1 MSPLRSAFGAP
12 PQGGTAGGPA
22 KPVPQRLLD
31 TSGESSSVQVPQR
44 SLFGDILDWLLV
56 PLLLLWPLSV
66 VIIWIAAQGVANRPF
81 DRELGETAR
90 TLARRVSISPA
101 AGGGGA
107 ATARIELAESSA
119 AILRGERGD
128 DFFFQVLGTRGER
141 IAGDRV
147 LPVPAEASVPDGEP
161 RFRDDELDGRAV
173 RVAYLW
179 VPVAGPAGATP
190 PLVQV
195 AETLGKRSELATEIA
210 RGVMLSQ
217 FAILPLAVL
226 LIWYALMRGLRPL
239 EALQRR
245 IRRRAI
251 GDLSPIDETAAPEEV
266 SPLVGAINDLL
277 ARLDRSIGAQKH
289 FLADAAHQ
297 LKTPLAGL
305 RMQAELAQRELD
317 AGDAKAAR
325 RSMVQIARSSQQAA
339 HMVNQ
344 LLSMARAEEGHEA
357 RRLQPFN
364 LAALAT
370 EVVRD
375 FVPRA
380 LAKGLDLGYEG
391 PEAKD
396 PAAPKIV
403 GEAVLVREL
412 IRNLVDN
419 AAQYTPAGGTVT
431 VRLLP
436 EPHGQ
441 GALLQIEDNGP
452 GIPEAERELVF
463 QPFYRAQASM
473 GTEIDGSGLGLAIV
487 REIAERQGGGVV
499 IEASNPNA
507 AAAPGTRVSVR
518 LPAVP
523 DPSGRRGT
531 GLAGPLA
538 LPP

>member
-1 MSPLRSAFGAP
+1 VPARAALEAIKRAQSGRDDALR
-12 PQGGTAGGPA
+12 
-22 KPVPQRLLD
+22 
-31 TSGESSSVQVPQR
+31 PQR

-90 TLARRVSISPA
+90 TLARRVTIATA
-101 AGGGGA
+101 AADGA
-107 ATARIELAESSA
+107 PLARIELAESSA
-119 AILRGERGD
+119 AILRGERED
-128 DFFFQVLGTRGER
+128 SFFFQVLGTRGER
-141 IAGDRV
+141 IAGDRE
-147 LPVPAEASVPDGEP
+147 LPVPAEAPVADGEP
-161 RFRDDELDGRAV
+161 RIRDDELDGRPV

-179 VPVAGPAGATP
+179 VPISVTSSAAP

-195 AETLGKRSELATEIA
+195 AETLDKRSQLATEIA

-245 IRRRAI
+245 IRQRAI
-251 GDLSPIDETAAPEEV
+251 GDLSPIDETVAPEEV

-277 ARLDRSIGAQKH
+277 SRLDRSIGAQKH

-305 RMQAELAQRELD
+305 RMQAELAQREID
-317 AGDAKAAR
+317 GGDAKAAR
-325 RSMVQIARSSQQAA
+325 RSLVQIARSSQQAA

-344 LLSMARAEEGHEA
+344 LLAMARAEDGNEV
-357 RRLQPFN
+357 RRVQPFN

-380 LAKGLDLGYEG
+380 MAKGLDLGYEG
-391 PEAKD
+391 PGAKD
-396 PAAPKIV
+396 AGAPKLV
-403 GEAVLVREL
+403 GEALLVREL

-419 AAQYTPAGGTVT
+419 AVQYTPGGGTVT
-431 VRLLP
+431 VRVLP
-436 EPHGQ
+436 EPVGKVV
-441 GALLQIEDNGP
+441 LLQIEDNGP
-452 GIPEAERELVF
+452 GIAEAERELVF
-463 QPFYRAQASM
+463 RPFYRAQASM

-499 IEASNPNA
+499 IEASDPRA
-507 AAAPGTRVSVR
+507 TQAPGTRVSVR
-518 LPAVP
+518 LPTAP
-523 DPSGRRGT
+523 
-531 GLAGPLA
+531 AA
-538 LPP
+538 A

>member
-1 MSPLRSAFGAP
+1 M
-12 PQGGTAGGPA
+12 PA
-22 KPVPQRLLD
+22 RAALEAIKRAQRRD
-31 TSGESSSVQVPQR
+31 EAVRPPQR

-66 VIIWIAAQGVANRPF
+66 VVIWIAAQGVANRPF

-90 TLARRVSISPA
+90 TLARRVSVVPA
-101 AGGGGA
+101 AAGA
-107 ATARIELAESSA
+107 APIARIELAQSSA
-119 AILRGERGD
+119 AILRGERED

-141 IAGDRV
+141 LAGDSV
-147 LPVPAEASVPDGEP
+147 LPVPAEAPVADGLP
-161 RFRDDELDGRAV
+161 RFRDDELDGRAL

-179 VPVAGPAGATP
+179 VQAAVPAGAAP

-195 AETLGKRSELATEIA
+195 AETLDKRSQLATEIA

-226 LIWYALMRGLRPL
+226 LVWYALMRGLRPL

-245 IRRRAI
+245 IRQRAI
-251 GDLSPIDETAAPEEV
+251 GDLSPIDQTAAPEEV
-266 SPLVGAINDLL
+266 SPLVGAINDLF
-277 ARLDRSIGAQKH
+277 ARLDRSIKSQKR

-317 AGDAKAAR
+317 LGDAKAAR

-344 LLSMARAEEGHEA
+344 LLAMARAEDGQDV
-357 RRLQPFN
+357 RRAQSFN
-364 LAALAT
+364 LAAVAT

-391 PEAKD
+391 PQARD
-396 PAAPKIV
+396 PGAPKIV
-403 GEAVLVREL
+403 GEALLVREL

-419 AAQYTPAGGTVT
+419 AVQYTPAGGTVT

-436 EPHGQ
+436 DAGDR
-441 GALLQIEDNGP
+441 AAVLQIEDNGP

-463 QPFYRAQASM
+463 QPFYRAQATLGS
-473 GTEIDGSGLGLAIV
+473 EIDGSGLGLAIV

-499 IEASNPNA
+499 IEASNPRA
-507 AAAPGTRVSVR
+507 TASPGTRVSVR
-518 LPAVP
+518 LPAAP
-523 DPSGRRGT
+523 T
-531 GLAGPLA
+531 TA
-538 LPP
+538 